1 MVGLR
6 TALMVMA
13 LGCVSSVNAAPAITV
28 TISGTVLANPPCVI
42 NNDRLIS
49 APFGDVQTNDIDG
62 SYKTITIPYSLDC
75 SRAVTNEVRMQV
87 KGSGTWFQPN
97 LLAVPGNSELGIG
110 LKKDG
115 AALAINTWANFDGS
129 KRPVL
134 QAVLTKRAQ
143 SSEIK
148 NGTFSAS
155 ATLIVEYR

>member
-6 TALMVMA
+6 AALMVMA
-13 LGCVSSVNAAPAITV
+13 LGCVSSVNAAPEVTV
-28 TISGTVLANPPCVI
+28 TISGTVLASPPCVI
-42 NNDRLIS
+42 NGDRLIS
-49 APFGDVQTNDIDG
+49 ASFGDVQVDDIDG

-75 SRAVTNEVRMQV
+75 SRAVRNEVRMQV
-87 KGSGTWFQPN
+87 KGNPAGFLSS
-97 LLAVPGNSELGIG
+97 LLAVPGNTELGIA

-115 AALAINTWANFDGS
+115 APFAINTWSNFDAS

-143 SSEIK
+143 NSEIK

-155 ATLIVEYR
+155 ATLMVDYR